1 MILEIFLGL
10 SIIMVA
16 ISWYLIVISLR
27 RINAY
32 EDFITQFQQVVEYAT
47 NQMKQV
53 DADGHY
59 TSDDE
64 TGFFFDQL
72 KALQNLLN
80 DIFEEED
87 TSATQKE
94 KEK

>member
-10 SIIMVA
+10 SIITVA

-32 EDFITQFQQVVEYAT
+32 EDFIAQFQQVVEYAT
-47 NQMKQV
+47 EQMKRV

-59 TSDDE
+59 KADDE

-80 DIFEEED
+80 DIFEEEAD
-87 TSATQKE
+87 SGSQEE
-94 KEK
+94 KK